1 MKNLNHKK
9 IIQLSKKGGCNPPPY
24 VDALYSATY
33 LALEAHF
40 AVSPINTNILY
51 QICDEN
57 CGVKNEID
65 GLGLG
70 DSLCESMVVEI
81 TSESKYDGL
90 AKEQWELEAYIFA
103 QDNIVI
109 LFEKTF
115 DLDLDN
121 REFVL
126 PKLNRSY
133 IGEMRL
139 DGFFQYL
146 NSIPN
151 LLKFT
156 RKNRSNIGNPVPES
170 LYLLD
175 KLQSLD
181 FINSLKE
188 FPVRHQESTLTN
200 TQVNTIKENLA
211 GDQGFSFGDCQLQ
224 IAMLGYDKRNP
235 LGSDLKEV
243 LARKVIRYLTDSEEI
258 NLKNKARMTWK
269 VK

>member
-1 MKNLNHKK
+1 MKNLDHAK
-9 IIQLSKKGGCNPPPY
+9 IIQLSKKGGCNTTPY

-40 AVSPINTNILY
+40 AVSPIDTNILY
-51 QICDEN
+51 QIYDEDG
-57 CGVKNEID
+57 GVKNEID
-65 GLGLG
+65 CLGLG

-81 TSESKYDGL
+81 TSESKYNGL
-90 AKEQWELEAYIFA
+90 IKEQSELEAYIFA
-103 QDNIVI
+103 QDSIVI

-115 DLDLDN
+115 DLDLDDS
-121 REFVL
+121 EFMT
-126 PKLNRSY
+126 PKPKRSY

-156 RKNRSNIGNPVPES
+156 RKNKSNLGNPAPES
-170 LYLLD
+170 LYLLE
-175 KLQSLD
+175 KLQSID
-181 FINSLKE
+181 IVNSLKE
-188 FPVRHQESTLTN
+188 FPVRYQESTLT
-200 TQVNTIKENLA
+200 TAQVNTIKENLS

-224 IAMLGYDKRNP
+224 IAMLGYEKRNP

>member
-9 IIQLSKKGGCNPPPY
+9 IIQLSKEGGCNLPPY

-40 AVSPINTNILY
+40 AVSYIDTNILY
-51 QICDEN
+51 QIVHEDY
-57 CGVKNEID
+57 GVKNEIY

-70 DSLCESMVVEI
+70 ESLCESMFVEI

-90 AKEQWELEAYIFA
+90 TKEQSELEAYIFA
-103 QDNIVI
+103 QDSIVI

-115 DLDLDN
+115 DLDLDDSN
-121 REFVL
+121 FAPPR
-126 PKLNRSY
+126 PNRSY
-133 IGEMRL
+133 VGEMRL

-151 LLKFT
+151 LLRFT
-156 RKNRSNIGNPVPES
+156 RKNKSNISNLAPES

-175 KLQSLD
+175 KLQSID
-181 FINSLKE
+181 FVNSLKE
-188 FPVRHQESTLTN
+188 FPVRHREATLSHAQLT
-200 TQVNTIKENLA
+200 TIKDNIS
-211 GDQGFSFGDCQLQ
+211 GDQGFSLGDCQLQ

-243 LARKVIRYLTDSEEI
+243 LATKLIRYLTDSEEI
-258 NLKNKARMTWK
+258 KLKNKARKIWK